1 VRDTRGLGFG
11 SFLVGLGASFL
22 IFQGINVTRNLFAWI
37 TIVIGSTIV
46 ASTLLNRWR
55 QASHLGGVVRGLA
68 GGLVLS
74 LIVTSGLGFTGPVI
88 GVSGSGSYR
97 VSETRVLE
105 GSMTA
110 DRVLVDVDIFNGG
123 VEISTWD
130 RDEYLF
136 SALIRAKGT
145 SDADAQKNLDAL
157 ELDLD
162 ESTVL
167 GKRKLVLRHNIAP
180 TRTGYYS
187 ISVEV
192 KLPADAVINL
202 NLDSSNGGFTLTD
215 MDCGRIELSTS
226 NGGVTF
232 DDVTGDTVLVDTSNG
247 GIRGELDAT
256 DVNVDTSN
264 GGIKLTLPSTR
275 SGRYVLDTS
284 NGVINLDLSASSE
297 VGYDLKLSTSNGGLS
312 VSLPDMVYSLN
323 RDKRKEAKT
332 DDFSMKAVKI
342 AIDASTSN
350 GGMDIGI

>member
-1 VRDTRGLGFG
+1 MRDTRGLGFG
-11 SFLVGLGASFL
+11 SFLVCLGASFL

-37 TIVIGSTIV
+37 TIVIGFTVV
-46 ASTLLNRWR
+46 ASTLLHRWR
-55 QASHLGGVVRGLA
+55 QTSHLGGVVRGLA

-88 GVSGSGSYR
+88 GVSGLGSYR

-105 GSMTA
+105 GLMTA

-130 RDEYLF
+130 RDEYQF

-145 SDADAQKNLDAL
+145 SDANAQKNLEAL

-180 TRTGYYS
+180 TRSTYYS

-192 KLPADAVINL
+192 KLPADAVIDL
-202 NLDSSNGGFTLTD
+202 SLDSSNGGFTLTD
-215 MDCGRIELSTS
+215 MDCGKIELSTS

-232 DDVTGDTVLVDTSNG
+232 DDVMGDTVRVDTSNG
-247 GIRGELDAT
+247 GVRGTLDAT

-264 GGIKLTLPSTR
+264 GGIKLTLLSTR
-275 SGRYVLDTS
+275 SGRYILDTS
-284 NGVINLDLSASSE
+284 NGVINIDLSASAE

-312 VSLPDMVYSLN
+312 VNLPDMVYSLN
-323 RDKRKEAKT
+323 RDTRKEART
-332 DDFSMKAVKI
+332 EGFSGKDVKI
-342 AIDASTSN
+342 TIDASTSN
-350 GGMDIGI
+350 GGMDVGV

>member
-11 SFLVGLGASFL
+11 SFLVGLGASLL
-22 IFQGINVTRNLFAWI
+22 IFQGINVTRNHFAWI
-37 TIVIGSTIV
+37 TIIIGFTIV
-46 ASTLLNRWR
+46 ASTLLHRWR
-55 QASHLGGVVRGLA
+55 QTSHLGGIVRGLA

-74 LIVTSGLGFTGPVI
+74 LIVTSGFGFT

-105 GSMTA
+105 GAMTA

-123 VEISTWD
+123 VEVSTWD
-130 RDEYLF
+130 RDEYQF
-136 SALIRAKGT
+136 TALIRAKGT
-145 SDADAQKNLDAL
+145 SDDDAQRNLETL
-157 ELDLD
+157 VLDLD

-167 GKRKLVLRHNIAP
+167 GKRKLVLRHNISP
-180 TRTGYYS
+180 MRTNYYS

-192 KLPADAVINL
+192 RLPADAVIDL

-232 DDVTGDTVLVDTSNG
+232 NDVTGDTVLVDTSNG
-247 GIRGELDAT
+247 GVRGDLDAT

-323 RDKRKEAKT
+323 RDTRKEAKT
-332 DDFSMKAVKI
+332 EGFSGKDVKI
-342 AIDASTSN
+342 TIDAGTSN
-350 GGMDIGI
+350 GGMDIGV

>member
-1 VRDTRGLGFG
+1 MRDTRGLGFG

-22 IFQGINVTRNLFAWI
+22 IFQGITVTRNLFAWI

-74 LIVTSGLGFTGPVI
+74 LIVTSGFGFT

-97 VSETRVLE
+97 VSDTRVLE
-105 GSMTA
+105 GPMTA
-110 DRVLVDVDIFNGG
+110 DSVLVDVDIFNGG
-123 VEISTWD
+123 VEVSTWD
-130 RDEYLF
+130 RDEYQF

-145 SDADAQKNLDAL
+145 SNADAQKNLDAL

-167 GKRKLVLRHNIAP
+167 GKRRLVLRHNIAS
-180 TRTGYYS
+180 TRTTFYS

-192 KLPADAVINL
+192 RLPADAVIDL
-202 NLDSSNGGFTLTD
+202 NLDSSNGGFTLHD

-226 NGGVTF
+226 NGGITF

-247 GIRGELDAT
+247 GVRGELDAT

-284 NGVINLDLSASSE
+284 NGVINLDLSASAE

>member
-1 VRDTRGLGFG
+1 MRDTRGLGFG
-11 SFLVGLGASFL
+11 SFLVSLGASFL
-22 IFQGINVTRNLFAWI
+22 MFQGINVTRNLFAWI

-46 ASTLLNRWR
+46 ASTLLSRWR

-74 LIVTSGLGFTGPVI
+74 LLVTSGFGFT
-88 GVSGSGSYR
+88 GVSGSGGYR

-110 DRVLVDVDIFNGG
+110 DSVLVDVDIFNGG
-123 VEISTWD
+123 VEVSTWD
-130 RDEYLF
+130 RDEYQF
-136 SALIRAKGT
+136 SALIRAKGI
-145 SDADAQKNLDAL
+145 SDADAQRNLDSL

-167 GKRKLVLRHNIAP
+167 GKRRLVLRHNIAP
-180 TRTGYYS
+180 TRTTYYS

-192 KLPADAVINL
+192 KVPADAVIDL

-232 DDVTGDTVLVDTSNG
+232 NDVNGDTVLVDTSNG

-264 GGIKLTLPSTR
+264 GGIKLTIPSTR
-275 SGRYVLDTS
+275 SGRYILDTS
-284 NGVINLDLSASSE
+284 NGVINLDLSASAE

-323 RDKRKEAKT
+323 RDKRKEART
-332 DDFSMKAVKI
+332 EGFSGKDVKI
-342 AIDASTSN
+342 TIDASTSN
-350 GGMDIGI
+350 GGMDIGV